1 MATKRPAFLTRWM
14 ITPREIIAIV
24 VVLALTVAGVFFSIQ
39 DALQLEQ
46 TLNLNLTQ
54 TVILTQGIVN
64 LQREVQLTRIQVT
77 RLLGNLDDPP
87 EPITRFSFI
96 KIQVNNLAL
105 QVELPEIRFIFTNE
119 DLALVQAIEKS
130 SSTIEQLIG
139 QWQEAGTQA
148 EQTTALLA
156 LDAELNTMETTVK
169 QLVDRQAI
177 AQRDAITQARN
188 SMSISQRT
196 DLLAGGGL
204 LLLSIAFA
212 FVFRTGISARLRQA
226 VEADRLKG
234 VLLSNVSHELRTPL
248 SAIKGY
254 AELLSEEAYGSI
266 NKEQKTTFQR
276 ILINTT
282 QLQGMVNN
290 LLDHAQIEQGK
301 ITLRN
306 SQFAPA
312 ALIES
317 THSAL
322 NILARTKGLELT
334 GEIAPDVPAT
344 LMGDVLRLQQILFNL
359 TSNALKFTEHGS
371 VQARIFLPDASHW
384 ALQVSDTGIGI
395 AAEAQADVFT
405 SFWQADSSAT
415 RQYRGSGLGL
425 SIVKELADLMG
436 AEITLTSLPGRGSTF
451 TVLFPMETRS

>member
-14 ITPREIIAIV
+14 IAPREIIAIV
-24 VVLALTVAGVFFSIQ
+24 VVLALTVAGFFFSIQ

-54 TVILTQGIVN
+54 TVVLTQGIVN
-64 LQREVQLTRIQVT
+64 LQREVQLTRNQVT

-105 QVELPEIRFIFTNE
+105 QVELPEIKFIFTNE

-130 SSTIEQLIG
+130 SSNIEQLIT
-139 QWQEAGTQA
+139 QWQEAGTQE
-148 EQTTALLA
+148 EQTTALLD
-156 LDAELNTMETTVK
+156 LDVELKTMETTVK
-169 QLVDRQAI
+169 QLVDRQAT
-177 AQRDAITQARN
+177 AQREAIIQARN
-188 SMSISQRT
+188 SMRISQRT
-196 DLLAGGGL
+196 ALLAGSGL
-204 LLLSIAFA
+204 LLLTIAFA
-212 FVFRTGISARLRQA
+212 FVVRAGISARLRQA

-234 VLLSNVSHELRTPL
+234 LLLSNVSHELRTPL
-248 SAIKGY
+248 SAIRGY

-290 LLDHAQIEQGK
+290 LLDRAQIEQGK
-301 ITLRN
+301 ITFRN

-395 AAEAQADVFT
+395 AAEAQADVFK

-451 TVLFPMETRS
+451 TVIFPMESRS

>member
-1 MATKRPAFLTRWM
+1 MVNKQPTLITRWM

-24 VVLALTVAGVFFSIQ
+24 VVIALTVGALFFSIQ

-54 TVILTQGIVN
+54 TVVLTQGIVN
-64 LQREVQLTRIQVT
+64 LQREVQLTRNQVA

-87 EPITRFSFI
+87 EPITRFSFV
-96 KIQVNNLAL
+96 KIQINNLAL
-105 QVELPEIRFIFTNE
+105 EVESPEIKFIFTNE

-130 SSTIEQLIG
+130 ASNIEPWITK
-139 QWQEAGTQA
+139 WQEAGTQE

-156 LDAELNTMETTVK
+156 LDAELKTMENTIK
-169 QLVDRQAI
+169 QLIDRQATT
-177 AQRDAITQARN
+177 QREAIIQTRE
-188 SMSISQRT
+188 SMRISQRT
-196 DLLAGGGL
+196 ALFAGSGL
-204 LLLSIAFA
+204 LLMTIAFA
-212 FVFRTGISARLRQA
+212 FVVRVGISARLRQA
-226 VEADRLKG
+226 VEADRLKS

-248 SAIKGY
+248 NAIRGY
-254 AELLSEEAYGSI
+254 IELLSEEAYGSI
-266 NKEQKTTFQR
+266 NNEQKTTFQR

-290 LLDHAQIEQGK
+290 LLDRAQIEQGK
-301 ITLRN
+301 VTLRN

-312 ALIES
+312 DLIES
-317 THSAL
+317 TYSAL
-322 NILARTKGLELT
+322 NILAHTKGLELT
-334 GEIAPDVPAT
+334 SEITPDVPAT
-344 LMGDVLRLQQILFNL
+344 LTGDVLRLQQILFNL

-371 VQARIFLPDASHW
+371 VQARIFVPDASHW

-395 AAEAQADVFT
+395 PAEAQTEVFK

-436 AEITLTSLPGRGSTF
+436 GEISLASQPGKGSAF
-451 TVLFPMETRS
+451 TVIFPMETRS

>member
-24 VVLALTVAGVFFSIQ
+24 VVLALTVAGLVFSIE

-54 TVILTQGIVN
+54 TVVLTQGIVN

-105 QVELPEIRFIFTNE
+105 EVELPEIKFIFTNE

-130 SSTIEQLIG
+130 SSNIEPLITK
-139 QWQEAGTQA
+139 WQEAGTQE

-156 LDAELNTMETTVK
+156 LDAELKTMETMVK
-169 QLVDRQAI
+169 QLVDRQAT
-177 AQRDAITQARN
+177 AQREAITQARN
-188 SMSISQRT
+188 SMRISQRT
-196 DLLAGGGL
+196 ALLAGSGL
-204 LLLSIAFA
+204 LLLTIAFA
-212 FVFRTGISARLRQA
+212 FVLRAGISARLRQA

-234 VLLSNVSHELRTPL
+234 QLLSNVSHELRTPL
-248 SAIKGY
+248 SAIRGY

-290 LLDHAQIEQGK
+290 LLDRAQIEQGK

-306 SQFAPA
+306 SHFAPA

-395 AAEAQADVFT
+395 SAEAQADVFK

-436 AEITLTSLPGRGSTF
+436 AEITLTSLPGTGSTF
-451 TVLFPMETRS
+451 TIIFPMESRS